1 MSKNKS
7 IRKIGYLKF
16 CIWQYFL
23 SIFRACFHAGIDSK
37 TLNLC
42 CAYGKCQVLQVRL
55 NYVNTHHDP
64 PPSTTTHH
72 NPKYIHHQ
80 PPPAKICPPPR
91 TTSHNIP
98 TITHLQPKY
107 IHHHLPFPKMDH
119 HPAKAK
125 ITSFRHC
132 FNSFFIFEV
141 QYTFPWRTFCVIK
154 FWSVSKFQISTT
166 FSTFYNTYEFKV
178 TRFILLV
185 FINKMVI
192 DVMLTWH

>member
-23 SIFRACFHAGIDSK
+23 SMFRACFHAGIDSK

-42 CAYGKCQVLQVRL
+42 CAYEKCQILRVRL

-72 NPKYIHHQ
+72 HPKYIHHH
-80 PPPAKICPPPR
+80 PPPT
-91 TTSHNIP
+91 TTSQNMS
-98 TITHLQPKY
+98 TTTHHQPQY

-125 ITSFRHC
+125 ITSSRHC

-141 QYTFPWRTFCVIK
+141 QYSFPWRTFCVIK
-154 FWSVSKFQISTT
+154 FWSVRFPNSKFLLHSVH
-166 FSTFYNTYEFKV
+166 FM
-178 TRFILLV
+178 ILTSLRLQDLYCL
-185 FINKMVI
+185 F
-192 DVMLTWH
+192 L